1 LAPFRALGLAGR
13 VDGQVRLE
21 GPVGDPALTAQ
32 LASARLVAGPATFE
46 EVAGTFGG
54 TWSQVRIE
62 ALAGR
67 RVGGGQYQ
75 VSGWVGPQVGDGGSP
90 GAGLDVEFYVVDE
103 SLPEMAALLGYQFPS
118 YLLAGRFDGRAR
130 LEGSLAAPA
139 GSARLELKDS
149 PLLGE
154 ELVTQL
160 DLRFGDGAVRV
171 ERVRRH
177 PLRTGLDSW
186 VPS

>member
-1 LAPFRALGLAGR
+1 
-13 VDGQVRLE
+13 
-21 GPVGDPALTAQ
+21 
-32 LASARLVAGPATFE
+32 RLVAGPATFE

-75 VSGWVGPQVGDGGSP
+75 VSGWVGHQVGDGGSP
-90 GAGLDVEFYVVDE
+90 GAGLDVELYVVDE
-103 SLPEMAALLGYQFPS
+103 SQPEMAALLGYQFPS
-118 YLLAGRFDGRAR
+118 YLPAGR
-130 LEGSLAAPA
+130 
-139 GSARLELKDS
+139 ARLELKDS